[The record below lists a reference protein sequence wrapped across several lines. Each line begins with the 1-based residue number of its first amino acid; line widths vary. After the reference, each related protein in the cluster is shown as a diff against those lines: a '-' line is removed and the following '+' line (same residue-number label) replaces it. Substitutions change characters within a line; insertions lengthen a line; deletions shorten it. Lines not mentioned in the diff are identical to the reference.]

1 MFKNEFGGQHWYK
14 AWPDTSQTH
23 QFLLVDRV
31 ANLTP
36 TEAVLGARM
45 TGGCGMGRGLGGGV
59 ATEFCFQG
67 SLRDHLQPR
76 ALALQPEVSVS
87 VTLIIPSQLTAS

>member
-31 ANLTP
+31 SNLTP
-36 TEAVLGARM
+36 VEAALGARM
-45 TGGCGMGRGLGGGV
+45 TGGRGMGVFRRGAAIPEL
-59 ATEFCFQG
+59 CFQG

-76 ALALQPEVSVS
+76 ASTLQPEVSVS
-87 VTLIIPSQLTAS
+87 LTLIIPS